1 MSSDRQRNKRDIKSK
16 RVILV
21 ALEGKNK
28 TEKNYFDN
36 FNNRD
41 KNYVIKTVPGNET
54 DTVNLVK
61 QAVKTSYKLSLNEDD
76 KIFCIFDTDIN
87 QYKNKQINEALLLA
101 KENNVTIITSSPCIE
116 IWFLLHFL
124 YTTSNMNSD
133 DVIKKLRSFYPKYN
147 KNCNIY
153 PFINN
158 NINKACERAKTLE
171 KYHVTNNRNIESVE
185 ANPHSDVY
193 KIVEELVKIN

>member
-1 MSSDRQRNKRDIKSK
+1 MIFMSSDRQRNKRDIKSK

-54 DTVNLVK
+54 DPVNLVK

-76 KIFCIFDTDIN
+76 KIF
-87 QYKNKQINEALLLA
+87 
-101 KENNVTIITSSPCIE
+101 
-116 IWFLLHFL
+116 L
-124 YTTSNMNSD
+124 Y
-133 DVIKKLRSFYPKYN
+133 F
-147 KNCNIY
+147 
-153 PFINN
+153 
-158 NINKACERAKTLE
+158 
-171 KYHVTNNRNIESVE
+171 
-185 ANPHSDVY
+185 
-193 KIVEELVKIN
+193 